1 MTRQHRAPPARRPAR
16 LVIALAA
23 ALAMILA
30 LVIIKLDGGFGGG
43 QGDPPARA
51 YVGVFAPPAPASYA
65 GVTAFTAATGVRPG
79 LVAYYS
85 AWNEP
90 FRAGFAAQAA
100 RHHALP
106 LVQIDPAGISLAAIA
121 RGHYDA
127 YLRTYARAVRAS
139 GRRLVLSFGHEM
151 NGTWYSWG
159 YPHVSPTVWVA
170 AWRHVVTLFRNVG
183 ASNVTWLWAPNVT
196 EPGAPSLSAY
206 WPGARYVTW
215 VGLDGYLANPA
226 DTFSNVFGPS
236 IAAIRRIT
244 EQPLLIAE
252 TAVGPMAGQV
262 AKIPG
267 LFAGMRQDRLLG
279 IVWFDV
285 AQQGGIYRQ
294 DWRLE
299 DNPAA
304 LAEFRAEV
312 RQYW

>member
-1 MTRQHRAPPARRPAR
+1 MAASAC
-16 LVIALAA
+16 LAA
-23 ALAMILA
+23 CLA
-30 LVIIKLDGGFGGG
+30 
-43 QGDPPARA
+43 
-51 YVGVFAPPAPASYA
+51 S
-65 GVTAFTAATGVRPG
+65 AAQVRPG
-79 LVAYYS
+79 L
-85 AWNEP
+85 
-90 FRAGFAAQAA
+90 AGA
-100 RHHALP
+100 ALP
-106 LVQIDPAGISLAAIA
+106 ARPGHYLGVFEPGSDQSWAPVQAFASAVGHRPDIVLMYSSWYEVFHRAFAERAAAHGAVPMIQLQPAGISLAQIA
-121 RGHYDA
+121 AGDYDS
-127 YLRTYARAVRAS
+127 YLHEYALAVRS
-139 GRRLVLSFGHEM
+139 YGRPVILSFAHEM

-159 YPHVSPTVWVA
+159 YPHVSPATWVA
-170 AWRHVVTLFRNVG
+170 AWRHVVTLFRNAG

-196 EPGAPSLSAY
+196 QPGAPYLSAY

-226 DTFSNVFGPS
+226 DTFSSVFGPS
-236 IAAIRRIT
+236 IAAIRRLT
-244 EQPLLIAE
+244 RQPLLIAE

-267 LFAGMRQDRLLG
+267 IFAGMREDQLLG

>member
-1 MTRQHRAPPARRPAR
+1 MAGIVAAS
-16 LVIALAA
+16 ACLAA
-23 ALAMILA
+23 C
-30 LVIIKLDGGFGGG
+30 
-43 QGDPPARA
+43 Q
-51 YVGVFAPPAPASYA
+51 AS
-65 GVTAFTAATGVRPG
+65 AAQVRPG
-79 LVAYYS
+79 LDGA
-85 AWNEP
+85 
-90 FRAGFAAQAA
+90 
-100 RHHALP
+100 ALP
-106 LVQIDPAGISLAAIA
+106 ARPGHYLGVFEPGSDQSWAPVQAFASAVGRPPDIVLMYSSWYEVFHRAFAERAAAHGAVPMIQLQPAGISLAQIA
-121 RGHYDA
+121 AGDYDG
-127 YLRTYARAVRAS
+127 YLREYASAVRS
-139 GRRLVLSFGHEM
+139 YGRPVILSFAHEM

-159 YPHVSPTVWVA
+159 YPHVPPTVWVA
-170 AWRHVVTLFRNVG
+170 AWRHVVTLFRTVG

-196 EPGAPSLSAY
+196 EPGTPSLSAY

-226 DTFSNVFGPS
+226 DTFSSVFGPS
-236 IAAIRRIT
+236 IAAIRSIT

-267 LFAGMRQDRLLG
+267 LFAGMREDQLLG
-279 IVWFDV
+279 LVWFDV